1 MFVSLAL
8 ITPILIQGCAGGGGT
23 LAPIAGVTASAEL
36 EWDDLDAAVS
46 YVASREELYPVES
59 RTLRIR
65 DAAGAEHAVRRYLLV
80 DVRDRPVEIRF
91 SADPGALSGL
101 RGASASRSGVVVV
114 RVGRFGDHQR
124 EEALVSALL
133 KRLDALA
140 LVD

>member
-1 MFVSLAL
+1 MFVFLAL
-8 ITPILIQGCAGGGGT
+8 MTPLLIQGCAGGSGT
-23 LAPIAGVTASAEL
+23 LAPIAGATASAAL

-46 YVASREELYPVES
+46 YVAEREELYPVES

-65 DAAGAEHAVRRYLLV
+65 DEDGTEHAVRRYLLV

-91 SADPGALSGL
+91 SADAGAMSGL
-101 RGASASRSGVVVV
+101 KGASASRSSGVVV

-124 EEALVSALL
+124 EAALVSALL
-133 KRLDALA
+133 ERLDALA